1 MGRWLSSEREGVDD
15 EHTAEVLQDGTND
28 SSLFLCV
35 AVSLFPVS
43 LSFCLS
49 VFLLFYLS
57 VSSSGY
63 ISTNITVCHQCA
75 GDTRLAVRRPRE
87 LVLNVTADCGAA

>member
-1 MGRWLSSEREGVDD
+1 MMNILLKFCKMGRTIPLYFS
-15 EHTAEVLQDGTND
+15 
-28 SSLFLCV
+28 
-35 AVSLFPVS
+35 VSLSLCFLSLYLSVS